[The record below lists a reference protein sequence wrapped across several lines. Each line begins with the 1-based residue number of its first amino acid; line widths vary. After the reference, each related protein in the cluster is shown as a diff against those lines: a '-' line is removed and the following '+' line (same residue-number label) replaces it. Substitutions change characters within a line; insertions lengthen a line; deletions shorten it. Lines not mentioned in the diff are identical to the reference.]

1 MAASTPLPNPRDG
14 TPSGVRVGAIQG
26 WSPASVSPWPGH
38 EYTTRQFSGI
48 HTIRFDKSWIG
59 PGAFLNS
66 CYSLPL
72 QERVSLISPLNLVGS
87 GAPGNDAKVDET
99 IAGL

>member
-1 MAASTPLPNPRDG
+1 M
-14 TPSGVRVGAIQG
+14 
-26 WSPASVSPWPGH
+26 
-38 EYTTRQFSGI
+38 

-59 PGAFLNS
+59 LGAFLNS